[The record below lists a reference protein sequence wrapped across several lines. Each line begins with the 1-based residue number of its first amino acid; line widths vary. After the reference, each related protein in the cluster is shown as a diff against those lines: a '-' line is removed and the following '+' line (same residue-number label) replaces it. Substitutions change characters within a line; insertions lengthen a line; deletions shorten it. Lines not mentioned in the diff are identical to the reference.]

1 MLLNSL
7 KDQKLVKLGSSLSS
21 NDYTIKTLEV
31 GGMTFILIIVCAYI
45 IIMLHIINLYYF
57 QIKTNYNYNK
67 WILTINLV
75 SQNNFIVH
83 LKELFITVIVFF
95 VIINCCPFK

>member
-75 SQNNFIVH
+75 SQKNLSEINFIVH
-83 LKELFITVIVFF
+83 LK
-95 VIINCCPFK
+95 

>member
-45 IIMLHIINLYYF
+45 IIMLNILNLHYF

-75 SQNNFIVH
+75 SQKNLSEINFIVH
-83 LKELFITVIVFF
+83 LK
-95 VIINCCPFK
+95 